1 MSTLL
6 DEPLSGQSTS
16 PAQRLR
22 TTMAAVR
29 VSLKW
34 LGVRRALT
42 EEQRNRA
49 ADSFGA
55 EGDYLSAAKKL
66 LNTRHPAFQAVTAVK
81 NRAVSF
87 WKSMSLPYPEPGIRL
102 IRQDR
107 IEAFDAQMGQFQE
120 ELDEAVRN
128 LDEHYAELRAAARD
142 RLGSLYDPG
151 DYPASLAG
159 MFSIEHDFPSV
170 EPPDYLRQL
179 NPQLYQQECRRV
191 QERFNE
197 AVRLA
202 EEAFLSELAKIVSHL
217 SERLSGTQDGSPKV
231 FRDSAV
237 NNLVE
242 FFERFRQLNVRSN
255 EQLDGL
261 VGDCQRT
268 VRGIQ
273 PQDLRDNEGLR
284 QHVATELSQVQSV
297 LDGLLVDRPRRNIL
311 RQKPK

>member
-34 LGVRRALT
+34 LGVRRALS

-128 LDEHYAELRAAARD
+128 LDEHYAELRGAARD

-179 NPQLYQQECRRV
+179 NPQLYEQECRRV

-261 VGDCQRT
+261 VGDCQRI

>member
-34 LGVRRALT
+34 LGGRRGLT
-42 EEQRNRA
+42 EGQRDRG

-55 EGDYLSAAKKL
+55 EGDYLSAAKTL
-66 LNTRHPAFQAVTAVK
+66 LNPRHPAFQAVTAVK

-128 LDEHYAELRAAARD
+128 LDEHYAELRGAARD

-179 NPQLYQQECRRV
+179 NPQLYEQECRRV

-197 AVRLA
+197 A
-202 EEAFLSELAKIVSHL
+202 
-217 SERLSGTQDGSPKV
+217 
-231 FRDSAV
+231 
-237 NNLVE
+237 
-242 FFERFRQLNVRSN
+242 
-255 EQLDGL
+255 
-261 VGDCQRT
+261 
-268 VRGIQ
+268 
-273 PQDLRDNEGLR
+273 EGKSCSM
-284 QHVATELSQVQSV
+284 E
-297 LDGLLVDRPRRNIL
+297 
-311 RQKPK
+311 